1 MTPLE
6 TGPREERI
14 LVLCPTGRD
23 GPLVCE
29 ALLEAGLAARECRDM
44 DELCREIPR
53 GAGGLLVSEE
63 ALDPDSTSCFLEII
77 GKQAPWSDLPTV
89 LLGREGRRPAELG
102 ATVAR
107 LYAETK
113 TVLIDRP
120 VHVRTLTTLAWEEL
134 RSRRRQYQ
142 VHHLLEELETSHR
155 EVHRLNVDLERRVR
169 ERTAE
174 LEAMIGELRTFS
186 YTVSHDLRAPL
197 RTLSNLSHVLRED
210 YQERPIDDVGR
221 DYLQRI
227 ENEARRMDALIHDLL
242 AYSRLAYAD
251 LELRRLEPG
260 PLLKEI
266 LGTMADEIRATGAEV
281 TLVEPFPAVRA
292 DRVLLSQALTNLLSN
307 AIKFV
312 APGVP
317 PRVRVV
323 TEPLDGVVRLW
334 VEDNGVGIA
343 PSDRGRLFRV
353 FERLSGDY
361 PGTGIGLA
369 IVHKAAER
377 MRGRVGVLSEE
388 GRGSRFWIELPKA

>member
-1 MTPLE
+1 MMPLGTTP
-6 TGPREERI
+6 PDERI

-29 ALLEAGLAARECRDM
+29 MLDEAGLTSLKCRDM
-44 DELCREIPR
+44 NELCREIPR

-63 ALDPDSTSCFLEII
+63 ALDPESATCFLDVLRQ
-77 GKQAPWSDLPTV
+77 QAPWSDLPMV
-89 LLGREGRRPAELG
+89 ILGMQGRRPTELR

-107 LYAETK
+107 LCAETK

-120 VHVRTLTTLAWEEL
+120 VHVRTLKTLAWEEI

-142 VHHLLEELETSHR
+142 VHKLLEELDRSHR
-155 EVHRLNVDLERRVR
+155 EVHNLNEDLERRVR

-174 LEAMIGELRTFS
+174 LEAMVGELRSFS

-210 YQERPIDDVGR
+210 YRERPIDDVGR
-221 DYLQRI
+221 DYLRRL
-227 ENEARRMDALIHDLL
+227 EDEARRMDGLIHDLL

-251 LELRRLEPG
+251 LELRPVEPG
-260 PLLKEI
+260 PLLTEI
-266 LGTMADEIRATGAEV
+266 LGTMADEIQASGAEI
-281 TLVEPFPAVRA
+281 TLLKPFPGVMA
-292 DRVLLSQALTNLLSN
+292 DRLLLSQALTNLLSN

-312 APGVP
+312 PPGVP
-317 PRVRVV
+317 PRVRVGFD
-323 TEPLDGVVRLW
+323 PLEGWVRLW

-343 PSDRGRLFRV
+343 PSDQGRLFRV
-353 FERLSGDY
+353 FERLSGEY

-369 IVHKAAER
+369 IVQKATER
-377 MRGRVGVLSEE
+377 MKGRVGVHSEE